1 MIAGKDLA
9 NIFHLIDVAAFSGRC
24 FDRDQ
29 GTRSCFVA
37 EETVEREV
45 HGMKLQLLVSKWC
58 PTCPAAEKVWSEAAA
73 REGLQLEVL
82 DVGNSDGRRVVV
94 DLGIRTVPA
103 MVIDGKL
110 RALGTST
117 ISQALALLQQK
128 VATG

>member
-1 MIAGKDLA
+1 
-9 NIFHLIDVAAFSGRC
+9 
-24 FDRDQ
+24 
-29 GTRSCFVA
+29 
-37 EETVEREV
+37 
-45 HGMKLQLLVSKWC
+45 MKLQLLVSKWC

-103 MVIDGKL
+103 MVINGKL

>member
-1 MIAGKDLA
+1 
-9 NIFHLIDVAAFSGRC
+9 
-24 FDRDQ
+24 
-29 GTRSCFVA
+29 
-37 EETVEREV
+37 
-45 HGMKLQLLVSKWC
+45 MKLQLLVSKWC

-94 DLGIRTVPA
+94 DLVIRTVPA

-117 ISQALALLQQK
+117 ISQALALLQE

>member
-1 MIAGKDLA
+1 
-9 NIFHLIDVAAFSGRC
+9 
-24 FDRDQ
+24 
-29 GTRSCFVA
+29 
-37 EETVEREV
+37 
-45 HGMKLQLLVSKWC
+45 MKLQLLVSKWC

-73 REGLQLEVL
+73 REGLPLAVL

-103 MVIDGKL
+103 MVINGKL

-117 ISQALALLQQK
+117 ISQALALLQQE